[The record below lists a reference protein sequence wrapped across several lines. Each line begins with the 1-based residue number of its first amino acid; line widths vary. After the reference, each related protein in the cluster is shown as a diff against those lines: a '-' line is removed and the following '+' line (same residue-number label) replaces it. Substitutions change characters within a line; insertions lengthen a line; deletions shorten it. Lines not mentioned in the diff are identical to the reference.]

1 MKILHVDT
9 TMVNTGHY
17 TFVQTQRMYRKSEP
31 YYKPWA
37 FGDNDVLMKV
47 HRLKHVACVVA
58 FDSGGGC
65 VCVFVCGQE
74 PQVTQW

>member
-1 MKILHVDT
+1 
-9 TMVNTGHY
+9 
-17 TFVQTQRMYRKSEP
+17 MYRKSEP

-47 HRLKHVACVVA
+47 HRLKHVACVVG